1 MSVYPLPPPP
11 KNNCVLTYLE
21 EVESVANENLDF
33 LIAQLLVSY
42 IEALKLW
49 FYCSNHI

>member
-1 MSVYPLPPPP
+1 M
-11 KNNCVLTYLE
+11 YLE
-21 EVESVANENLDF
+21 EVGSVANENLDF

-49 FYCSNHI
+49 FYCRDYIKQ